1 MQYHTKRMDHVE
13 KITRVM
19 EVLCRDKATYS
30 LRDLERLTGIPKST
44 LHRLLTS
51 LEKQEWVYKDASTG
65 SFRPGIR
72 FFLLNNRSCFYQELI
87 GKAQEQMENLVK
99 QTGKTCLMCVLEGSV
114 GLCIHSVEPPY
125 PVKYVAHKGMAIPLY
140 AGASGK
146 VLLAFCNESLRRK
159 ILTEGLPPKV
169 DRKELLAQLEAIREK
184 GYAFS
189 REEWIPHAGDISAPI
204 FDRKGNFVAQI
215 GVAGLATSFEGRED
229 EIAKMVKEAAKNIG
243 CSI

>member
-1 MQYHTKRMDHVE
+1 
-13 KITRVM
+13 
-19 EVLCRDKATYS
+19 
-30 LRDLERLTGIPKST
+30 
-44 LHRLLTS
+44 
-51 LEKQEWVYKDASTG
+51 
-65 SFRPGIR
+65 
-72 FFLLNNRSCFYQELI
+72 
-87 GKAQEQMENLVK
+87 
-99 QTGKTCLMCVLEGSV
+99 
-114 GLCIHSVEPPY
+114 
-125 PVKYVAHKGMAIPLY
+125 MAIPLY

-146 VLLAFCNESLRRK
+146 VLLAFCNESLRKK
-159 ILTEGLPPKV
+159 ILTEGLPPEV